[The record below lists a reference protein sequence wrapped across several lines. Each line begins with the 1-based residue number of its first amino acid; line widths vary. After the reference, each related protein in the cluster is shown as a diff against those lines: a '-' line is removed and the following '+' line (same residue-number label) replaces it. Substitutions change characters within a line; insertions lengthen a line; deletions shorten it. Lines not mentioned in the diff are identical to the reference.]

1 MIVQSGGVGSSY
13 LRELG
18 DNAIIPGKFAA
29 IGNKLQIDEVDIFD
43 YLLKDEKTDIIT
55 MYMEGFKRGTF
66 TIMVAT
72 DIAAR
77 GIDVSGLSHVI
88 NFDMP
93 DTFEAY
99 THRTGGPVGPPASA
113 MRLPSPPVTIP
124 NW

>member
-1 MIVQSGGVGSSY
+1 MSQPKRQQA
-13 LRELG
+13 L
-18 DNAIIPGKFAA
+18 
-29 IGNKLQIDEVDIFD
+29 
-43 YLLKDEKTDIIT
+43 
-55 MYMEGFKRGTF
+55 EGFKRGTF

-99 THRTGGPVGPPASA
+99 HPPHRPDRSGHLRRRCVYL
-113 MRLPSPPVTIP
+113 RHR
-124 NW
+124 